1 MRKEAV
7 FTGIFVSVMTAFAA
21 DVIFERYVSTGCIAS
36 FFKHPVVLTFGLLLG
51 ESASEAVSFFV
62 KLMAE
67 RRVLIYVIVLVAIVA
82 VVLVVA
88 YVGAV
93 AFPRIS
99 GIIAVQVKAYVAAKL
114 TAILAPNV
122 IIRINVVILSEG
134 FVTLVASVL
143 VVALRRA
150 GGVLSAYPIRAVVVR
165 TYVLKSAD

>member
-1 MRKEAV
+1 
-7 FTGIFVSVMTAFAA
+7 
-21 DVIFERYVSTGCIAS
+21 
-36 FFKHPVVLTFGLLLG
+36 
-51 ESASEAVSFFV
+51 
-62 KLMAE
+62 MAP
-67 RRVLIYVIVLVAIVA
+67 AIVA

-99 GIIAVQVKAYVAAKL
+99 GIIAVHVKAYVAAKL
-114 TAILAPNV
+114 TAILAPDV
-122 IIRINVVILSEG
+122 IIRFNVEILSEG

-150 GGVLSAYPIRAVVVR
+150 GGVLSAYPIRAVVVH